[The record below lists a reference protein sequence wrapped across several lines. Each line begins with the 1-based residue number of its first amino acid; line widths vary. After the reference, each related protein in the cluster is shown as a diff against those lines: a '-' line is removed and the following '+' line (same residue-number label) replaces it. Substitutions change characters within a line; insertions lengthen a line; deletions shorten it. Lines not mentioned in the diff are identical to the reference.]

1 VEHFLRNGLQSPHKL
16 LNAFIQEL
24 ASCLPGDI
32 GKPFAPGEPNLQ
44 ITVQVLGFE
53 WDKLRSGRFVLQLPI
68 PPSDL
73 RYGRF
78 KRSCRSSGHCAISLA

>member
-53 WDKLRSGRFVLQLPI
+53 WDKLWSGTVAQKTVPMFGCFEKT
-68 PPSDL
+68 DL
-73 RYGRF
+73 W
-78 KRSCRSSGHCAISLA
+78 KIQ